1 MSLCYTSFRRPQQ
14 ITMSNDT
21 LQITES
27 YSYDASYNRVQSIRR
42 LTDLETSRMTMRT
55 SFSLGGCYDN
65 DGVAERLW
73 LGGGYYGAPV
83 VLEVTDTMQYRYV
96 MRDHLGSITHVY
108 TAEPIPTLLQ
118 ELSYDAWGRLRNPDT
133 HEAYTSD
140 SIPTPILGRGYTG
153 HRHIAGIGLIDMNAR
168 LYDPMLGRFL
178 SPDPHIQS
186 PDCPQNYNRYSY
198 CLNNPLKYVDIL
210 GLFATKAEALENSKL
225 YPGSRVGYDSE
236 RGEWYVAYQTSAVF
250 YGVEYVR
257 FFRGLYTYQYT
268 DESIS
273 PSKGSGGS
281 SMPDIIGY
289 VWGAVDVSQSIKSEI
304 IDFAKD
310 RYGIP
315 SGLEKYVK
323 VSSNLSKGVSIIGI
337 AVSASELIQ
346 TYIDTG
352 LSTQTLKS
360 ALDVGMSV
368 VGFAGLPGAIISG
381 VYFVA
386 DAATDGFGL
395 NKQ

>member
-27 YSYDASYNRVQSIRR
+27 YTYDALYNRVQSTLR
-42 LTDLETSRMTMRT
+42 LIDLQTGRMTMRT

-83 VLEVTDTMQYRYV
+83 VLEVTDTMRYRYV

-133 HEAYTSD
+133 HEAYASD
-140 SIPTPILGRGYTG
+140 SVPTPILGRGYTG

-186 PDCPQNYNRYSY
+186 PDCPQNYNRYTY
-198 CLNNPLKYVDIL
+198 CLNNPLRYTDPTGMIKIKIGFDLNFSSGIL
-210 GLFATKAEALENSKL
+210 GFGIGSLDANIAPLGANEIGIGVFIEFDTDNLGFNIGASWTKTSYMQL
-225 YPGSRVGYDSE
+225 YEFTLDSYGYKFSE
-236 RGEWYVAYQTSAVF
+236 ESEYEIGGDLNGEYEIGDYFPNDYETSGGF
-250 YGVEYVR
+250 IYR
-257 FFRGLYTYQYT
+257 NFDF
-268 DESIS
+268 S
-273 PSKGSGGS
+273 PKYFNFNLGKEFNLLILGIGSGL
-281 SMPDIIGY
+281 
-289 VWGAVDVSQSIKSEI
+289 SINI
-304 IDFAKD
+304 T
-310 RYGIP
+310 P
-315 SGLEKYVK
+315 
-323 VSSNLSKGVSIIGI
+323 
-337 AVSASELIQ
+337 
-346 TYIDTG
+346 
-352 LSTQTLKS
+352 
-360 ALDVGMSV
+360 
-368 VGFAGLPGAIISG
+368 
-381 VYFVA
+381 
-386 DAATDGFGL
+386 
-395 NKQ
+395 

>member
-1 MSLCYTSFRRPQQ
+1 MCMIDILLLMM
-14 ITMSNDT
+14 IED
-21 LQITES
+21 IK
-27 YSYDASYNRVQSIRR
+27 
-42 LTDLETSRMTMRT
+42 
-55 SFSLGGCYDN
+55 
-65 DGVAERLW
+65 RLW

-83 VLEVTDTMQYRYV
+83 VLEVTDTMSYRYV

-118 ELSYDAWGRLRNPDT
+118 ELSYDAWGRLRNLDT
-133 HEAYTSD
+133 HEAYASD

-178 SPDPHIQS
+178 SADPHIQS

-210 GLFATKAEALENSKL
+210 GLFATKAEAVEASKN
-225 YPGSRVGYDSE
+225 YPGSTVGYD
-236 RGEWYVAYQTSAVF
+236 RDKGEWFVAYKTSRILM
-250 YGVEYVR
+250 GVEYVR
-257 FFRGLYTYQYT
+257 IFNDLYGYRYT

-281 SMPDIIGY
+281 SSSSWISAVGY
-289 VWGAVDVSQSIKSEI
+289 VWGAIDVSQSIKSEI
-304 IDFAKD
+304 INKVEEK
-310 RYGIP
+310 YGIP

-323 VSSNLSKGVSIIGI
+323 ISSTLSKNISRL
-337 AVSASELIQ
+337 SAINSVIDLVVTIK
-346 TYIDTG
+346 DTG

-360 ALDVGMSV
+360 ALDVGMSA

-381 VYFVA
+381 VYFLT

-395 NKQ
+395 NK